1 MWGNRCDLSITS
13 GKEIQ
18 LGNNPFDL
26 IRSFENKILIDNSES
41 VLKCLKSENTNKPA
55 IVEFV
60 CDNAGYELF
69 TDFVLA
75 DYLIKSKLVEKIRF
89 HLKAIPWFVSDAT
102 INDLNWTLYY
112 LQNHSIP
119 LLKKYGKRWQELLND
134 KKFEIAQ
141 VDYFWTSPYEYYR
154 MCKINPELYAKLS
167 ESRLVIFKGDLNY
180 RKLIGDFSWACTES
194 FVTCLRGKLMLR
206 NFYSPSLNCNL
217 SYRLSAN
224 EFCKLTNRK
233 S

>member
-1 MWGNRCDLSITS
+1 
-13 GKEIQ
+13 
-18 LGNNPFDL
+18 
-26 IRSFENKILIDNSES
+26 
-41 VLKCLKSENTNKPA
+41 
-55 IVEFV
+55 
-60 CDNAGYELF
+60 
-69 TDFVLA
+69 
-75 DYLIKSKLVEKIRF
+75 
-89 HLKAIPWFVSDAT
+89 
-102 INDLNWTLYY
+102 
-112 LQNHSIP
+112 
-119 LLKKYGKRWQELLND
+119 
-134 KKFEIAQ
+134 
-141 VDYFWTSPYEYYR
+141 